1 MQLRHL
7 ALLGAVTV
15 SLMSLAGGA
24 QAARYC
30 HWSKTCPQNMPII
43 VGTGVVQVQLIDPNL
58 LRLLT
63 DGNVQKKQPPPRP
76 SR

>member
-7 ALLGAVTV
+7 VLLGAVAT
-15 SLMSLAGGA
+15 SLLSLAGGA

-30 HWSKTCPQNMPII
+30 HWSKTCPQNIP
-43 VGTGVVQVQLIDPNL
+43 VVSDGGAVQVQLIDPDL

-63 DGNVQKKQPPPRP
+63 DGNVQKKQPPKPKH
-76 SR
+76 